1 MSQNIG
7 TLITATVRPYDTEDL
22 MATALSNEIYGGL
35 HSYSTLLE
43 RDSIMEERRNW
54 GMFCNVYDD
63 SSTNSGT
70 YQLVYNYKNDNIMDN
85 DNWVLFSELSSYDKP
100 MSSNYWLEPA
110 IDIILDQPLSPTH
123 GDRYII
129 GLDSSNVP
137 TGIDWE
143 VYTCGF
149 ISEWNDIKSNWEYYF
164 PKNNWSIRVSNSD
177 NSLYRYEGEYPSGRW
192 VKELVNQL
200 ISFQSNSLDGINY
213 TAEYPGFLTYS
224 TDHFYMVTFG
234 STSSGTSSVSLNINN
249 SGDKLIKKQNNSG
262 PYEDLMVGDILPG
275 RVYQLF
281 YDGTYFRFNKTV
293 SENPFDVK
301 WRISPGEIVQVPN
314 YNEYLLWGDL
324 TVQGNLDIDEY
335 GKVVILNGSLN
346 LDGGT
351 VSNVGNIHMV
361 NVLSG
366 VKKFSAT
373 QSVLTGVTYSI
384 THGLNTKD
392 LTVDFWNDVDGFKLS
407 DVSVK
412 VDSLNSI
419 SFSSPNEISSI
430 RMVFIG

>member
-1 MSQNIG
+1 
-7 TLITATVRPYDTEDL
+7 
-22 MATALSNEIYGGL
+22 
-35 HSYSTLLE
+35 
-43 RDSIMEERRNW
+43 
-54 GMFCNVYDD
+54 
-63 SSTNSGT
+63 
-70 YQLVYNYKNDNIMDN
+70 
-85 DNWVLFSELSSYDKP
+85 
-100 MSSNYWLEPA
+100 
-110 IDIILDQPLSPTH
+110 
-123 GDRYII
+123 
-129 GLDSSNVP
+129 
-137 TGIDWE
+137 
-143 VYTCGF
+143 
-149 ISEWNDIKSNWEYYF
+149 
-164 PKNNWSIRVSNSD
+164 
-177 NSLYRYEGEYPSGRW
+177 
-192 VKELVNQL
+192 
-200 ISFQSNSLDGINY
+200 
-213 TAEYPGFLTYS
+213 
-224 TDHFYMVTFG
+224 
-234 STSSGTSSVSLNINN
+234 
-249 SGDKLIKKQNNSG
+249 
-262 PYEDLMVGDILPG
+262 
-275 RVYQLF
+275 
-281 YDGTYFRFNKTV
+281 
-293 SENPFDVK
+293 
-301 WRISPGEIVQVPN
+301 VPN

>member
-7 TLITATVRPYDTEDL
+7 TLITATIRPYDTEDL

-123 GDRYII
+123 GDRYIV
-129 GLDSSNVP
+129 GLDSSSIP
-137 TGIDWE
+137 TGISWE

-149 ISEWNDIKSNWEYYF
+149 ISEWNDIKSSWEYYF

-419 SFSSPNEISSI
+419 SFSSPNNISSI